1 MRLQAEPMIGQH
13 PARWP

>member
-1 MRLQAEPMIGQH
+1 MRFQAEPMIGQH